1 MKNIAKK
8 VIISRLNSK
17 LRKLLSAYD
26 ITVIAVTGSIG
37 KTTTKQAIGQV
48 LESTRKVRYSQDSY
62 NTDIGIPLSI
72 FGQKVPNKL
81 WDPRAWQKIFKDI
94 DDEVADYQYDTVV
107 LEMADD
113 ELMMMR
119 KVLNMIQPDISVVS
133 AIAPVHM
140 ERLKDIKTVLHDN
153 WVIASGAK
161 KIIYNA
167 DSELLR
173 KKVYKKD
180 TIGFGLKHGTIRF
193 SKVSRSSNSL
203 LKAELQ
209 IGKHKK
215 IIHTKMIGEQ
225 NLYAL
230 LAAASVANE
239 LDIPFGAICFELSQV
254 TPVIGR
260 MNLLPA
266 INGAKLIDDSYNSSP
281 DAAKAAL
288 QTLHSLSGKKI
299 AVLGSMNELGE
310 HTDAGHQEVGE
321 EAAKVVDLLV
331 TVGKSAGDITAPA
344 ARRAGLDADN
354 IKVFRTPYEA
364 GHYVKNIIK
373 KGDIVL
379 VKGSQAGVFTEEAS
393 RILLDPK
400 KSQVDNLVRQ
410 SKVWKKRKKK
420 SFAQ

>member
-1 MKNIAKK
+1 MKNLAKK
-8 VIISRLNSK
+8 VIISKLNSK
-17 LRKLLSAYD
+17 LRKLLANHD
-26 ITVIAVTGSIG
+26 ITIIAVTGSIG
-37 KTTTKQAIGQV
+37 KTSTKQAIGQA
-48 LESTRKVRYSQDSY
+48 LESTRKVRYTEDSY

-81 WDPRAWQKIFKDI
+81 WDPRSWQKIFKVI
-94 DDEVADYQYDTVV
+94 DSEIEDYKYDTVV

-119 KVLNMIQPDISVVS
+119 KVLQIIQPSISVVS

-140 ERLKDIKTVLHDN
+140 ERLKDIETVLHDN

-173 KKVYKKD
+173 KKAYKKN
-180 TIGFGLKHGTIRF
+180 TIGFGLKHGQVKFNKI
-193 SKVSRSSNSL
+193 SRAKNNT

-209 IGKHKK
+209 IRKHKK

-230 LAAASVANE
+230 LAAGAVASE
-239 LDIPFGAICFELSQV
+239 LDIPFEAICFELSLV
-254 TPVIGR
+254 RPVNGR

-281 DAAKAAL
+281 DAVKAAL
-288 QTLHSLSGKKI
+288 KTLDSFSGKKI
-299 AVLGSMNELGE
+299 AILGSMNELGD
-310 HTDAGHQEVGE
+310 HTDAGHQKAGE
-321 EAAKVVDLLV
+321 DAAKIVDLLV
-331 TVGKSAGDITAPA
+331 TVGKPAGEIMAPA
-344 ARRAGLDADN
+344 AKRAGLDDDK
-354 IKVFRTPYEA
+354 IKVFKTPYEA

-373 KGDIVL
+373 KGDVVL
-379 VKGSQAGVFTEEAS
+379 IKGSQAGVFTEEAA
-393 RILLDPK
+393 RILLDSK
-400 KSQVDNLVRQ
+400 KNPSVNLVRQ

-420 SFAQ
+420 SFAI

>member
-37 KTTTKQAIGQV
+37 KTTTKQAIGHV

-72 FGQKVPNKL
+72 FGQKVPSKL
-81 WDPRAWQKIFKDI
+81 WDPRSWQKIFKEI
-94 DDEVADYQYDTVV
+94 DQELADYKYDTVV

-119 KVLNMIQPDISVVS
+119 KVLQIIEPDISVVS

-140 ERLKDIKTVLHDN
+140 ERLKDIKTVVHDN

-167 DSELLR
+167 DNELLR
-173 KKVYKKD
+173 KKAYRND
-180 TIGFGLKHGTIRF
+180 TIGFGLKHGQVKF
-193 SKVSRSSNSL
+193 SKISRTSNSH
-203 LKAELQ
+203 LKAELH
-209 IGKHKK
+209 IGKHKR
-215 IIHTKMIGEQ
+215 IVHTKMIGEQ

-230 LAAASVANE
+230 LAAAAVARE

-254 TPVIGR
+254 ETVAGR

-266 INGAKLIDDSYNSSP
+266 INGGKIIDDSYNSSP
-281 DAAKAAL
+281 DAVIAAL
-288 QTLHSLSGKKI
+288 KTLKSFSDTKI
-299 AVLGSMNELGE
+299 AILGSMNELGS
-310 HTDAGHQEVGE
+310 HTDSGHQEVGE
-321 EAAKVVDLLV
+321 AAAKVVDLLV
-331 TVGKSAGDITAPA
+331 TVGKSAGDILAPA
-344 ARRAGLDADN
+344 AQRAGLDSDK

-373 KGDIVL
+373 KGDVVL

-400 KSQVDNLVRQ
+400 KNPADCLVRQ

>member
-1 MKNIAKK
+1 MKNLAKK
-8 VIISRLNSK
+8 VIVSKLNSK
-17 LRKLLSAYD
+17 LRRLLSSYD
-26 ITVIAVTGSIG
+26 ITIITVTGSIG

-72 FGQKVPNKL
+72 FGQKVPNQL
-81 WDPRAWQKIFKDI
+81 WDPRSWREIFKDI
-94 DDEVADYQYDTVV
+94 DAQLEDYKYDTVV

-119 KVLNMIQPDISVVS
+119 KVLQIIKPNISVVS

-140 ERLKDIKTVLHDN
+140 ERLKSIKTVVHDN
-153 WVIASGAK
+153 WVIASAGET
-161 KIIYNA
+161 IIYNA
-167 DSELLR
+167 DNELLR
-173 KKVYKKD
+173 KKAYKNN
-180 TIGFGLKHGTIRF
+180 TVGFGLEHGQVRF
-193 SKVSRSSNSL
+193 GKISRTNGAQ

-209 IGKHKK
+209 IGKHKR
-215 IIHTKMIGEQ
+215 IIRTKMIGEQ

-239 LDIPFGAICFELSQV
+239 LGIPFGAICFELSQV
-254 TPVIGR
+254 TPMAGR

-266 INGAKLIDDSYNSSP
+266 VSGAYLIDDSYNSSP

-288 QTLHSLSGKKI
+288 DTLKNFSGTKI
-299 AVLGSMNELGE
+299 AILGSMNELGE
-310 HTDAGHQEVGE
+310 HADSGHQEVGE
-321 EAAKVVDLLV
+321 AAAKSVDLLV
-331 TVGKSAGDITAPA
+331 TVGKLAGDILAPTAQ
-344 ARRAGLDADN
+344 RAGLDSDKV
-354 IKVFRTPYEA
+354 KVFRTPYEA

-373 KGDIVL
+373 KGDVVL

-400 KSQVDNLVRQ
+400 KNPAECLVRQ